1 MKIAPFTP
9 NITMRRAK
17 DWKRDGNYSK
27 YQEMFKYGVRK
38 KKEEKYINMM
48 FAACY
53 SMVSWKCRQVL
64 SHTLRTHSAI
74 IIIIILCT
82 AVDALRDPTIQDIML
97 RNAQPLSPRAYLAL
111 YLAVLI
117 ERTKQIQD
125 GRYKYLASPRERFLQ
140 AYLNYLPTYQDFAD
154 FHPVLTHHQQQQQQ
168 QQPQQQH
175 YNNNN
180 NSEPSSSRFYVDHL
194 ILQLQRQMEH
204 DYQSFCEATQS
215 VSGQVIH
222 IHNNNNNEQDTTVRY
237 IDWQQYV
244 TARLLVQT
252 RSFTAGA
259 LSQYDVT
266 ADELQVF
273 GKHILPEAVVVVQ
286 GQGQGGGKTTSRDDA
301 LRQALASA
309 MVPLLV
315 STVKH
320 RRRR

>member
-1 MKIAPFTP
+1 
-9 NITMRRAK
+9 
-17 DWKRDGNYSK
+17 
-27 YQEMFKYGVRK
+27 
-38 KKEEKYINMM
+38 
-48 FAACY
+48 
-53 SMVSWKCRQVL
+53 
-64 SHTLRTHSAI
+64 
-74 IIIIILCT
+74 
-82 AVDALRDPTIQDIML
+82 VDALRDPTIQDIML

-117 ERTKQIQD
+117 ERTKHIKD
-125 GRYKYLASPRERFLQ
+125 SRYEYLASPRERFLQ

-154 FHPVLTHHQQQQQQ
+154 FHPVLTHHHQ
-168 QQPQQQH
+168 QQPQQQQH
-175 YNNNN
+175 YNNN

-204 DYQSFCEATQS
+204 DYQSLCEATQS

-222 IHNNNNNEQDTTVRY
+222 IHNNNKQDTVRY

-273 GKHILPEAVVVVQ
+273 GKHVLPEAVVVV
-286 GQGQGGGKTTSRDDA
+286 QGQGGGKTTSRDDA

-320 RRRR
+320 RRR